1 MSTRS
6 TSLLSRRSILK
17 AAALSAALMAS
28 TSLTGYAVAED
39 AEIGPFDF
47 ESFTERMQAL
57 AQAAYAPAV
66 PALPEVYATLNYDGY
81 RMVQFNPQRAKW
93 AGAGLGYEVHAFPMG
108 WLFKEPVTV
117 SEIVEGDA
125 HSIGFDTEDF
135 KIYDAGIKARAIE
148 EPFPGV
154 AGMRINYPLN
164 KPEAADELVS
174 FLGASYF
181 RALGR
186 DNIYGLSARG
196 LLINS
201 WRDGPEEFPRF
212 SEFYLEKPTS
222 AGQPLTVYAA
232 LESQSVTGAYRFVI
246 TPAGP
251 DRQETVMEVTA
262 RLFFRADVAELGIA
276 PLTSM
281 FLFAETNRAGF
292 DDYRPQVHDSNGL
305 LLVKE
310 SGETMWRA
318 LNNATTLGNTFLWDS
333 NPKAFGLYQRDRD
346 FETYQDAGAHYER
359 RPSVRVEPLDA
370 LGQGTVRLIE
380 IPSRLEA
387 DDNIVAFWIP
397 TDPVKAGDAREF
409 HYRLVWGDL
418 SPQADSPLAYVA
430 ETRAGQGGVSGVEN
444 AASLRKFVV
453 DFKGGELQAMEP
465 DAVLEVKAEASA
477 GRITSTTLSKVAA
490 NDAWRLVLDVETDGA
505 TLIEL
510 KASVAADGVP
520 LTETWLYQ
528 WRGAAA

>member
-1 MSTRS
+1 MTFSFPLRP
-6 TSLLSRRSILK
+6 SRRHVLK
-17 AAALSAALMAS
+17 AAAFSAVLLAT
-28 TSLTGYAVAED
+28 TSLTRYAIAEQ
-39 AEIGPFDF
+39 AEVGPFDF
-47 ESFTERMQAL
+47 DSFTARMKAM
-57 AQAAYAPAV
+57 AKSSYEPTV
-66 PALPEVYATLNYDGY
+66 PPLPEVYAALNYDSS
-81 RMVQFNPQRAKW
+81 RMVQFNPSKAKW

-108 WLFKEPVTV
+108 WLFKEAVAV
-117 SEIVEGDA
+117 SEVVGGDA
-125 HSIGFDTEDF
+125 HAIGFETADF
-135 KIYDAGIKARAIE
+135 KIYDDGIKARAE
-148 EPFPGV
+148 AEPFPGV
-154 AGMRINYPLN
+154 AGFRLNYPIN
-164 KPEAADELVS
+164 TPKMPDELVS

-196 LLINS
+196 LLLNS

-212 SEFYLEKPTS
+212 SEFYLEKPAT
-222 AGQPLTVYAA
+222 AAEPLVMYAA

-246 TPAGP
+246 TPASP
-251 DRQETVMEVTA
+251 DRQETTMEVTA
-262 RLFFRADVAELGIA
+262 RLFFRADVTELGIA

-281 FLFAETNRAGF
+281 FLFADTNRVGF

-305 LLVKE
+305 IFVKE

-318 LNNATTLGNTFLWDS
+318 LNNAPNLGNTFLWDS
-333 NPKAFGLYQRDRD
+333 NPKAFGLYQRDRN

-359 RPSVRVEPLDA
+359 RPSIRVEPVDGF
-370 LGQGTVRLIE
+370 GQGMVRLIE
-380 IPSRLEA
+380 IPSKLEA

-397 TDPVKAGDAREF
+397 ADPVKAGDEREF
-409 HYRLVWGDL
+409 HYNLVWGDL
-418 SPQADSPLAYVA
+418 LPQDDAVLAYVA
-430 ETRAGQGGVSGVEN
+430 ETRAGQGGISGVEN

-465 DAVLEVKAEASA
+465 DALLEVKAEASA
-477 GRITSTTLSKVAA
+477 GKITSTTLSKVAA
-490 NDAWRLVLDVETDGA
+490 NDVWRLVLDVETDGE